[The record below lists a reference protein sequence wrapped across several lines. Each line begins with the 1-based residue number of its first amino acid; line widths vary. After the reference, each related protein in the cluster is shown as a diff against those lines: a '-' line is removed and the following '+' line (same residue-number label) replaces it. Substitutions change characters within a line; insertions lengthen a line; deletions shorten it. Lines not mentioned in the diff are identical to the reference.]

1 MAEYPQNLKYTK
13 EHEWARREGKSVVV
27 GITAHAQE
35 ELGDVVYVELP
46 KVGSTISAGTPFGVI
61 ESTKAVSELFAPISG
76 KVAKVND
83 SLTNSPQTV
92 NEDPYGAGWLI
103 EVEPAD
109 GQQIDQLM
117 SAADYEKLVKEKTG

>member
-27 GITAHAQE
+27 GITGHAQE

-92 NEDPYGAGWLI
+92 NEEPYGAGWLI

-117 SAADYEKLVKEKTG
+117 NAADYEKLVKEKTG

>member
-13 EHEWARREGKSVVV
+13 EHEWTRKEGKVVVV
-27 GITAHAQE
+27 GITFNAQE

-46 KVGSTISAGTPFGVI
+46 KLGSSITAGSPFGVI
-61 ESTKAVSELFAPISG
+61 ESTKAVSDLFAPVSG
-76 KVAKVND
+76 KVAKVNEA
-83 SLTNSPQTV
+83 LTAAPQTV

-109 GQQIDQLM
+109 PGQVDKLLD
-117 SAADYEKLVKEKTG
+117 AAAYQKLIQDKK